1 MLWLSK
7 YSFQSFFRN
16 SQIEILIKYHWYLVS
31 RINCTYCNQVHIC
44 GHSRHGSD
52 QANCKEIYWREG
64 PQVKGGF
71 LTLLH

>member
-16 SQIEILIKYHWYLVS
+16 NQIEIFINYHCHLIPNNHVY
-31 RINCTYCNQVHIC
+31 IC
-44 GHSRHGSD
+44 CYFRHGTD

-64 PQVKGGF
+64 PKVKGGF